1 MINIVEINGLKYE
14 IWHNDNH
21 VYVIQEFNNPDKS
34 YPRITKDEI
43 EKESYLVYKSRIWVQ
58 ARGCNAVFEGIT
70 EEGKMRLNVRPSA
83 DVDILGAVQVDRGI
97 YNVELPLDEVERVW
111 EERMPYLDFK
121 FPEVLP
127 TVTELDVSDLKDTT
141 KRFRG

>member
-1 MINIVEINGLKYE
+1 MTIAYYLKNTYFLGSGQTGFNLYSMIDNQRIIGLKSSE
-14 IWHNDNH
+14 IDWAYD
-21 VYVIQEFNNPDKS
+21 
-34 YPRITKDEI
+34 
-43 EKESYLVYKSRIWVQ
+43 SRLWVQ
-58 ARGCNAVFEGIT
+58 ARGCNALFEGFT

-121 FPEVLP
+121 FPEGLP
-127 TVTELDVSDLKDTT
+127 TVAELDISDLKDTT
-141 KRFRG
+141 KRFRV